1 MPIDRIPVTSR
12 DQWLAERRR
21 DVTAS
26 VVAALRNLHPYT
38 SKLRLFKEK
47 TGFDFDT
54 SANVRMRRGLLLESA
69 IAARIGEEHPDWFI
83 SPAGVYLRDPAARL
97 GATPDFWVDTERGR
111 GVLQTKLVTS
121 AAFKTGWLV
130 DGEPQVPAWIM
141 LQTLTEA
148 MLAGVDY
155 GYVGVWIDDP
165 YKDECYL
172 FDVERHAG
180 AEAAIYADVAQ
191 FWKDV
196 AAGNEPDADPKVDAG
211 LVKLLYPQ
219 SDPLLHVDLSH
230 DNYLTDALIE
240 RARLKADKD
249 LLEARIEEI
258 ETELKAKMG
267 AAEIAHFN
275 GFIVT
280 NKTIDREGFE
290 VRPTRYRK
298 LNVKDLR
305 PKEAIPDGQ
314 PIAF

>member
-1 MPIDRIPVTSR
+1 MVERIPVTSR
-12 DQWLAERRR
+12 EQWLNERKR

-38 SKLRLFKEK
+38 SRLRLYKQH

-54 SANVRMRRGLLLESA
+54 EATVRMRRGLLLESA
-69 IAARIGEEHPDWFI
+69 IAARIGEDHPDWFI
-83 SPAGVYLRDPAARL
+83 TPAGVYLRDPAARL
-97 GATPDFWVDTERGR
+97 GATPDFFVDTDRGR

-130 DGEPQVPAWIM
+130 DGEPQVPTWIM

-148 MLAGVDY
+148 MLADVAFGH
-155 GYVGVWIDDP
+155 VGVWIDDP
-165 YKDECYL
+165 YKDECYV
-172 FDVERHAG
+172 FDVERHSG

-191 FWKDV
+191 FWDDV
-196 AAGNEPDADPKVDAG
+196 AALREPDADPKVDAG
-211 LVKLLYPQ
+211 LVKLLYPE

-230 DNYLTDALIE
+230 DNYLTEALVE
-240 RARLKADKD
+240 RARLKADIKST
-249 LLEARIEEI
+249 EGRIEEI

-275 GFIVT
+275 GFMVT
-280 NKTIDREGFE
+280 LKTQHRKAYE
-290 VRPTRYRK
+290 VKATSFRK

-305 PKEAIPDGQ
+305 PMEMIDGQ
-314 PIAF
+314 STRF